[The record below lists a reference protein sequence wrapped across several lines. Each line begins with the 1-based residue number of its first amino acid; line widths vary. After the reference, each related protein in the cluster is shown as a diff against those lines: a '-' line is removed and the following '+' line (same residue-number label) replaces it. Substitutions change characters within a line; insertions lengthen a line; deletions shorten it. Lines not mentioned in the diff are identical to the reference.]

1 MPARAEFRM
10 LRFSVVT
17 LFLGALVM
25 SLAAEAR
32 AGRGIGSVL
41 RKSRAVPT
49 QVKTVPPGDAAKA
62 ASTRGNVNVVAPVPI
77 RRGEPRPA
85 VNDAAAS
92 GRTRTARKRGRPGAV
107 RAGCRAASL
116 VRRRQ

>member
-41 RKSRAVPT
+41 RKSCAVPT

-62 ASTRGNVNVVAPVPI
+62 VSTRGNVNVVAPVPI

-85 VNDAAAS
+85 VNDTAAS
-92 GRTRTARKRGRPGAV
+92 ACGSGARRTRRTRTARK
-107 RAGCRAASL
+107 
-116 VRRRQ
+116 